1 MNYNQVVGQTTDGNV
16 DSDPTLMANYCFS
29 PETDKS
35 LIPPELDSAPKALAR
50 APLGSSDKAS
60 RDICTDF
67 FKITPELK
75 AVYDDKARQY
85 CDDILRYN
93 ENNPNFDYTKTGCQ
107 CILDTEKDGYA
118 PALQAL
124 LHMPGL
130 NQSAACVWE
139 PCTLPQ
145 NLNTFEDQDI
155 ECSTPECLG
164 LINITNSE
172 IGSGY
177 FNQNLNCSGD
187 KCEECDEGLVCNEST
202 NFTCS
207 ASCKD
212 TGCPSDTK
220 CNSDTDTCE
229 PFSGETKSG
238 QDAGST
244 PEKPP
249 EEPPGTSSPKETD
262 TTLIFIIIGGVVVI
276 IFILMIGWW
285 LIKKKRSRSNVVEL
299 GGS

>member
-1 MNYNQVVGQTTDGNV
+1 MNYNQVVGQTTDGNSV
-16 DSDPTLMANYCFS
+16 GSNHPLMANYCFS

-60 RDICTDF
+60 RDICTDY
-67 FKITPELK
+67 FKTTQILK
-75 AVYDDKARQY
+75 GIYDAKARQY
-85 CDDILRYN
+85 CQDILRYN
-93 ENNPNFDYTKTGCQ
+93 ENNPDFDYTKTGCQ
-107 CILDTEKDGYA
+107 CIIDTEIEGYA
-118 PALQAL
+118 PALQVM
-124 LHMPGL
+124 LHQMGL
-130 NQSAACVWE
+130 STSAACVWE
-139 PCTLPQ
+139 PCTLSQ
-145 NLNTFEDQDI
+145 NFNTFEDKEK

-164 LINITNSE
+164 LININDSE

-187 KCEECDEGLVCNEST
+187 KCPECDKGLICNEST

-229 PFSGETKSG
+229 PFSG
-238 QDAGST
+238 DADSI

-249 EEPPGTSSPKETD
+249 KEGEEGEKEETD
-262 TTLIFIIIGGVVVI
+262 TTLIFIIIGGVVVV
-276 IFILMIGWW
+276 IFILVIGWW
-285 LIKKKRSRSNVVEL
+285 LIKKKRSRSNVAEIEA
-299 GGS
+299 